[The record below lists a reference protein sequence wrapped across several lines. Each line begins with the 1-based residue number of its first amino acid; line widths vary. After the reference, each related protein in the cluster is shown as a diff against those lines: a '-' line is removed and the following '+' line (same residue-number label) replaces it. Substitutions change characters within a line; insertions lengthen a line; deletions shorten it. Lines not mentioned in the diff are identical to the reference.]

1 MLPSFPF
8 SYLPENFGFLAAV
21 FVIAISLMMLFVGSR
36 IIQWLSFV
44 VVGLMVA
51 WAGTTLGGD
60 ALGPAGAVIGFVA
73 GFALGGTTSLLFLPA
88 GMGLAMGLVGVAI
101 AQAFISVPVVPPLVG
116 IVGFAYGYLLTDFL
130 LPAISAVVGGSMLFD
145 ASISAGFPI
154 PESVLVS
161 ATLVVAGT
169 MIQVYISKRA
179 GNLFGQR
186 TLYRA
191 RKARGASAQV

>member
-21 FVIAISLMMLFVGSR
+21 FVLTISLMMLFVGSR

-51 WAGTTLGGD
+51 WAGTILGGD
-60 ALGPAGAVIGFVA
+60 ALGPAGAVVGFVG
-73 GFALGGTTSLLFLPA
+73 GFALGGSATLLFLPA
-88 GMGLAMGLVGVAI
+88 GMGLAMGLVAAAI
-101 AQAFISVPVVPPLVG
+101 AMTFVSVPVVPPLVG

-130 LPAISAVVGGSMLFD
+130 LPAISAVVGGSMLFE
-145 ASISAGFPI
+145 ASVSAGFPLA
-154 PESVLVS
+154 ESLFVS
-161 ATLVVAGT
+161 AALVVAGT
-169 MIQVYISKRA
+169 MIQVYISRRA

-191 RKARGASAQV
+191 RKARGSSAQV